1 MDTPS
6 DPTSPDQ
13 TPETDATVTD
23 AVENAVSG
31 DELDP
36 AQSVD
41 DAAADLDDAALAD
54 AELADPEFADA
65 DLADGEFAD
74 ADLADPEF
82 ADADL
87 ADPEFQAAPV
97 DAATA
102 RPPRHRRP
110 LWVGVAA
117 GVAGLT
123 LGLGGAAL
131 LGGLGDGHH
140 GDRGGH
146 HLDGGQFSDGQFP
159 LDGGH
164 GGGSGHVD
172 IDGDGN

>member
-13 TPETDATVTD
+13 TPETDAAVTD
-23 AVENAVSG
+23 AVENVVSG

-36 AQSVD
+36 VQSVD

-54 AELADPEFADA
+54 AELADTEFADA
-65 DLADGEFAD
+65 ELTDAEFADTEFAD
-74 ADLADPEF
+74 AESAEAEF
-82 ADADL
+82 
-87 ADPEFQAAPV
+87 EAAPV
-97 DAATA
+97 DAATG